1 MFVHT
6 VLFKIKE
13 SEKINFVADTLS
25 SMEGKIPELKYLEVG
40 INTVDAERN
49 FDVILY
55 TKFDSREDM
64 DKYQVS
70 EYHQEK
76 VLKLI
81 KPFIEKSV
89 AGDYEI

>member
-6 VLFKIKE
+6 VLFKVKE
-13 SEKINFVADTLS
+13 NEKINFVADTLR
-25 SMEGKIPELKYLEVG
+25 SMEGQIPELKYLEVG
-40 INTVDAERN
+40 INSIDAERN

-55 TKFDSREDM
+55 TKFDSRKDM
-64 DKYQVS
+64 DAYQVCD
-70 EYHQEK
+70 YHMEK
-76 VLKLI
+76 VLKII